1 MPTGSTYGEDPEN
14 DDRDAVRLE
23 CGDTNSAEWLLL
35 DAEID
40 YCIAKEAN
48 VTSAAARACDLIAA
62 GLSREVTT
70 RAGAGGEFQVRME
83 QAAASYRQKA
93 VDLRA
98 RAVLYATPYCGGISI
113 SDKNAEK
120 ERTDRVEPA
129 FSRDQFKNV
138 STTEGVTEDWNTDGA
153 R

>member
-1 MPTGSTYGEDPEN
+1 MPTGSTYGNDPEN
-14 DDRDAVRLE
+14 DDGDAVRLE
-23 CGDTNSAEWLLL
+23 CGDTTGVEWLLT

-40 YCIAKEAN
+40 YCIAREAN

-62 GLSREVTT
+62 EFSREVTM
-70 RAGAGGEFQVRME
+70 RAGAGGEFQIRAE
-83 QAAASYRQKA
+83 QAAIGYRQKA

-98 RAVLYATPYCGGISI
+98 RAVLYTTPYAGGISI
-113 SDKNAEK
+113 SDKNAEE

-138 STTEGVTEDWNTDGA
+138 STSEGVTEDWNTDGA